1 MLDVYLGCRHS
12 ELCLQLCERDF
23 AGRWELVEFL
33 QRHGIPFDFYRDFQI
48 DAERA
53 EALARHLAT
62 ALVSPLNRESPA
74 MLALYALLL
83 KSALQGQAL
92 YFVGD

>member
-1 MLDVYLGCRHS
+1 MLDVYLGSRHG

-23 AGRWELVEFL
+23 DGRWDLVETL
-33 QRHGIPFDFYRDFQI
+33 QGQGVPFDFYRDFQI
-48 DAERA
+48 DAGRA

-62 ALVSPLNRESPA
+62 QLASPLNRESPA

-83 KSALQGQAL
+83 KAALQGQAL